1 MNTDRLNR
9 WLTLGANL
17 GVLTGIILI
26 FIELNQ
32 NADLMR
38 AQMVQSRADNLVS
51 SYEIRMHS
59 DYWPEIGVKRR
70 AAASYED
77 WIDSLTPNEY
87 ERVRYLYFRELNDIR
102 SQYYM
107 YQEGLLP
114 QEIWDEATR
123 GQIVRMM
130 QLERALKWGCNPDS
144 AFNVVLNRI
153 ASEEGVPECNPDEI
167 GSR

>member
-1 MNTDRLNR
+1 MDTDRLNR

-26 FIELNQ
+26 IIELNQ

-59 DYWPEIGVKRR
+59 DYWPEISAKRR
-70 AAASYED
+70 AAASADD
-77 WIDSLTPNEY
+77 WIGSLTPSEY
-87 ERVRYLYFRELNDIR
+87 ERVRYLYLRELNDIR

-130 QLERALKWGCNPDS
+130 RLERALKWGCNPDS
-144 AFNVVLNRI
+144 EFNTVLNRI
-153 ASEEGVPECNPDEI
+153 ASEEGVPECNPNEI

>member
-1 MNTDRLNR
+1 MDTDRLNR

-17 GVLTGIILI
+17 GVLTGIIFI

-51 SYEIRMHS
+51 SFETRMHS
-59 DYWPEIGVKRR
+59 DYWPEIASKQRT
-70 AAASYED
+70 AASYED

-87 ERVRYLYFRELNDIR
+87 ERVRFLYFREINDIR

-107 YQEGLLP
+107 YREGLLP
-114 QEIWDEATR
+114 QEFWDEATR
-123 GQIVRMM
+123 GQIVRTMR
-130 QLERALKWGCNPDS
+130 LERALQWGCNPDS
-144 AFNVVLNRI
+144 EFFVVLNRI
-153 ASEEGVPECNPDEI
+153 ASEEGVPECRPDKF

>member
-1 MNTDRLNR
+1 MDTDRLNR

-51 SYEIRMHS
+51 SFETRMHS
-59 DYWPEIGVKRR
+59 DYWPEIASKQR
-70 AAASYED
+70 AAASD
-77 WIDSLTPNEY
+77 DNWIDSLTPNEY
-87 ERVRYLYFRELNDIR
+87 ERVRFLYFREINDIR

-107 YQEGLLP
+107 YREGLLP
-114 QEIWDEATR
+114 QEFWDEATR

-130 QLERALKWGCNPDS
+130 RLERALQWDCNPDS
-144 AFNVVLNRI
+144 EFFVVLNRI
-153 ASEEGVPECNPDEI
+153 ASEEGVPECNPDKN